1 MDSRYIK
8 THSQVCAR
16 YEGSYI
22 GRHGLWRFMD
32 YEIISV
38 SGLCCVGVEGVCGLT
53 SGKIKAMKSVQG
65 GLLQTNS
72 LVILALNQSWQ
83 VCGYLKGSD

>member
-38 SGLCCVGVEGVCGLT
+38 SSPLACVVLELR
-53 SGKIKAMKSVQG
+53 
-65 GLLQTNS
+65 
-72 LVILALNQSWQ
+72 
-83 VCGYLKGSD
+83 GYVD